1 MNCHTQGHIQSK
13 LSHKSIG
20 CQQVSQQNPYRPEDD
35 IFKVLEGKRLPT
47 TNTLPKKAI
56 IQKRRER
63 KTFPDINLWLIHID
77 VWQKPTRYCKAIIL
91 QSKKNKKLS
100 QTKKKKSKEYSSP
113 LNLTY
118 KIC

>member
-1 MNCHTQGHIQSK
+1 MHYNQALENQRFESGKGKVNCHTQGHIQSK

-56 IQKRRER
+56 IQKRREG
-63 KTFPDINLWLIHID
+63 KTCPDINLWLIHID
-77 VWQKPTRYCKAIIL
+77 VW
-91 QSKKNKKLS
+91 
-100 QTKKKKSKEYSSP
+100 
-113 LNLTY
+113 
-118 KIC
+118 